1 MFKPQKTSKKIRIR
15 FYNTLVLPSVNT
27 VVKITIRARDGRI
40 ITATEMKCV
49 RRTEGYTWTDFET
62 NTEIATEINITPVLK
77 KKHRNTKKKNLQ
89 HIHRMPCNRLPRKM
103 QNYRLKGRRNQ
114 DRSLDF

>member
-27 VVKITIRARDGRI
+27 VVKISIRTRDGRI

-77 KKHRNTKKKNLQ
+77 KKHRNTKKK
-89 HIHRMPCNRLPRKM
+89 ICNIYTECLVID
-103 QNYRLKGRRNQ
+103 YRGKCKTT
-114 DRSLDF
+114 D